1 MGILQRLRRFAKNS
15 GASRQTEDTPRRSQ
29 GSEGAHG
36 SSSKESRNNGSAH
49 LKKLGKAAGT
59 AVLAMV
65 KLNLGNGGKNKSNA
79 NATPNYR
86 GLKQHG
92 RYSFICHLGSGANG
106 DVDLCRDKRFVPG
119 LSPERRSIPYI
130 SPSTLEIV
138 FEYCPVGDM
147 LGYAASFQGHVPEMF
162 IWHAFK
168 HVACGLAFLHERGVV
183 HGDIKLANILLASPR
198 EGETYPLPKIADFG
212 AAAIKP
218 SCRIPWGHMGTLG
231 WQPPEESYHH
241 GPESDVWALGCMVHK
256 LALGLLPVERQ
267 EIPNID
273 IDEWFDANSMRV
285 PVGTEYPAI
294 YKDMCVWM
302 AYNQIVSMRIDYP
315 SYPKSMVYSKL
326 LNYVMMRALDTDH
339 RARITASQLHL
350 FLPALEEFADYV
362 LVSGRGVFLD
372 MIRERG
378 EDGTGITDFDVFR
391 QVFDGTVYRADE
403 QQSPGMLE
411 VAMGLIPLM
420 DSEEQVKASQFIAG
434 ASSPPWTLDGYSTL
448 SIFGIL
454 SHFYVV
460 SVGYEAA
467 KNFPSRF

>member
-1 MGILQRLRRFAKNS
+1 
-15 GASRQTEDTPRRSQ
+15 
-29 GSEGAHG
+29 
-36 SSSKESRNNGSAH
+36 
-49 LKKLGKAAGT
+49 
-59 AVLAMV
+59 
-65 KLNLGNGGKNKSNA
+65 
-79 NATPNYR
+79 
-86 GLKQHG
+86 
-92 RYSFICHLGSGANG
+92 
-106 DVDLCRDKRFVPG
+106 
-119 LSPERRSIPYI
+119 
-130 SPSTLEIV
+130 
-138 FEYCPVGDM
+138 M